1 MTNQNMSTIL
11 KDSHFRE
18 MNEIEVIYLKKGFYE
33 SRKFAYYLKEEADK
47 VYQRT
52 VNKFRDVGN
61 VLIIQRD
68 ENGTLIKNTRF

>member
-1 MTNQNMSTIL
+1 MEQTICHS
-11 KDSHFRE
+11 DAHHRT

>member
-1 MTNQNMSTIL
+1 MTNQNTSTIP

-18 MNEIEVIYLKKGFYE
+18 MNEVEVIYLEKGFYK
-33 SRKFAYYLKEEADK
+33 SRKFAYYLKDEADK

-68 ENGTLIKNTRF
+68 ENGTLIKNTIF

>member
-1 MTNQNMSTIL
+1 MKST
-11 KDSHFRE
+11 DPHYRE

-68 ENGTLIKNTRF
+68 EQGTLIKNTRF

>member
-1 MTNQNMSTIL
+1 MEQILTNCPS
-11 KDSHFRE
+11 DAHYRE

-33 SRKFAYYLKEEADK
+33 SRKFAYYLTEEADK

-52 VNKFRDVGN
+52 VNKFRDIGN

-68 ENGTLIKNTRF
+68 EQGTLIKSTRF

>member
-1 MTNQNMSTIL
+1 MTQTN
-11 KDSHFRE
+11 SHFRT
-18 MNEIEVIYLKKGFYE
+18 MNEIEVIYLEKGMYE
-33 SRKFAYYLKEEADK
+33 NRKFAYYTEGEVDK

-68 ENGTLIKNTRF
+68 EQGTLIKSTRF

>member
-1 MTNQNMSTIL
+1 MTNQNTSTTPI
-11 KDSHFRE
+11 DSHFRE

-47 VYQRT
+47 IYQRT

-68 ENGTLIKNTRF
+68 EQGALIKSTRF